1 MRNTSSVDECI
12 HLLMDADLTD
22 EQRKELEAWLRA
34 GPESDSL
41 KRAETISRF
50 LKEIAEETPAFDQPD
65 YVWSRVKA
73 LIAEEEN
80 LLHRWP
86 DRLWRMWTMPRLA
99 WATSGFMVVLMGL
112 VMWWPR
118 MPEPGNFAQISNHQK
133 PSQFGEIW
141 QVYSFKPEVT
151 ASTYDSR
158 AGDATIIWLS
168 GIDEP
173 HSRFGEIWQVY
184 SFKPE
189 VTATAYNSYLGD
201 ATIIWLSGM
210 DYEESPEKRVVSL

>member
-151 ASTYDSR
+151 A
-158 AGDATIIWLS
+158 
-168 GIDEP
+168 
-173 HSRFGEIWQVY
+173 
-184 SFKPE
+184 
-189 VTATAYNSYLGD
+189 TAYNSYLGD